1 MKLGKSKLALAKV
14 INENGGWPE
23 RALWAVQDNCIAF
36 FLGGKPEYKSGDRC
50 WYSNSIDGAC
60 VGTITRDEKVTNW
73 HQTVLSREEYYQAY
87 PKADADGWIEVTQSG
102 CPVNEDDVIQ
112 VRFRYDDG
120 SGMTPDVASNYIWDF
135 DGSDIDVVSYR
146 PHKQGDKYDT
156 GDGEQNPV
164 IKPEFCESVM
174 RSIPEPEEKP
184 TIEQL
189 ALYYR
194 NKLDYAIRKQQE
206 ADDSKAAA
214 DAALGEIKRAGEAL
228 GLLIGIA
235 KHEHELVITDWRDLR
250 VGDEVEC
257 TKYDSEHRFGVVCR
271 IDVSSEEQPIMVD
284 HGDGRGVSWPSCWKF
299 IRRP

>member
-1 MKLGKSKLALAKV
+1 MKLGKCKQALADL
-14 INENGGWPE
+14 INANGGWVDGEAIFAAMDGNDDLFGYSGRPQWTVSHGHWYGHT
-23 RALWAVQDNCIAF
+23 LTCWF
-36 FLGGKPEYKSGDRC
+36 FSPIVI
-50 WYSNSIDGAC
+50 N
-60 VGTITRDEKVTNW
+60 NH
-73 HQTVLSREEYYQAY
+73 HQTILSCEEYYQAY

-112 VRFRYDDG
+112 VRFRDDDG

-146 PHKQGDKYDT
+146 LHKQGDKYDT

-214 DAALGEIKRAGEAL
+214 DAALGELKRAGEAL

-271 IDVSSEEQPIMVD
+271 IDASSEEQPIMVD